1 MTRQLERWPKGL
13 LTFVPGEF
21 KIFDEIVVN
30 ALDQFTRT
38 REKQERGETVP
49 VKNIK
54 VNYSKETGEISVW
67 NDGEGIPELHEKEKI
82 YIPELIFGNLL
93 TSSNYDQTEKK
104 HVGGKNGYGA
114 LLANI
119 FSRQFTIETVDEKNK
134 LKFVQT
140 FRDNMKTKEKPKISK
155 YSKKPY
161 TQVSYIPD
169 YARFKQ
175 TGLTDDMIKI
185 IVKRAYDMAAWTD
198 NTVNVFLNGE
208 KIESKNFEKY
218 VDLYIGG
225 KSETPRAYEKV
236 NDRWEVCACL
246 NPNVSFEQVSFVNGI
261 QTYKGGKH
269 VDTVLNNIAKRVQKS
284 SQEKQDYGEA
294 SVYQGEHYAFH

>member
-1 MTRQLERWPKGL
+1 M
-13 LTFVPGEF
+13 
-21 KIFDEIVVN
+21 
-30 ALDQFTRT
+30 
-38 REKQERGETVP
+38 
-49 VKNIK
+49 
-54 VNYSKETGEISVW
+54 
-67 NDGEGIPELHEKEKI
+67 
-82 YIPELIFGNLL
+82 
-93 TSSNYDQTEKK
+93 
-104 HVGGKNGYGA
+104 
-114 LLANI
+114 
-119 FSRQFTIETVDEKNK
+119 DEKNK

-236 NDRWEVCACL
+236 NDRWEVCAPL

-261 QTYKGGKH
+261 QT
-269 VDTVLNNIAKRVQKS
+269 L
-284 SQEKQDYGEA
+284 YGWKA
-294 SVYQGEHYAFH
+294 R